1 MINAAVERHMQ
12 HVHNVAK
19 LVGVNHEVRHEFN
32 FGTSSRFCG
41 YSAKMANRLAVLI
54 AVQF

>member
-1 MINAAVERHMQ
+1 MQ

-19 LVGVNHEVRHEFN
+19 LVGVNHEVRHAFN